1 MFAFAF
7 VLSAERS
14 HNYHSEWVSA
24 GMSMGVNTHSNSHT
38 QTWTQLYATDS
49 VGSSIAT
56 IAHWTIGVHCTAEA
70 AIDTAKGESREESA
84 VGQGAGREGGR
95 AGLWACWACNCGAS
109 RCRSTDNIW
118 QTQMQTRI
126 KNAQRDIN
134 DSHWMPGAMPAG
146 RWLTSWEVESSSSST
161 GCNSS
166 LRSRPFIWPGKHLH
180 WPFSV
185 NIDRFPCKFNTQTFG
200 AALAK
205 LKISSVQSGRRV
217 RQVAKGGEG
226 RGGRRSIGLAQLLSL
241 LLLLFQYPNPLSYR
255 LLAHFEQLPN
265 GKAIN
270 YWPVSAMPHSH
281 THTLHMS
288 LCVCVCECAHPRM
301 HLFRCS
307 GGCAKR
313 AANLKYKQH
322 GPARRVHSG
331 NRLLDWLHP
340 FPPKGTA
347 VSLLDC
353 PVGV

>member
-1 MFAFAF
+1 MY
-7 VLSAERS
+7 R
-14 HNYHSEWVSA
+14 
-24 GMSMGVNTHSNSHT
+24 
-38 QTWTQLYATDS
+38 
-49 VGSSIAT
+49 
-56 IAHWTIGVHCTAEA
+56 
-70 AIDTAKGESREESA
+70 
-84 VGQGAGREGGR
+84 GGKYR
-95 AGLWACWACNCGAS
+95 A
-109 RCRSTDNIW
+109 
-118 QTQMQTRI
+118 
-126 KNAQRDIN
+126 
-134 DSHWMPGAMPAG
+134 
-146 RWLTSWEVESSSSST
+146 

-217 RQVAKGGEG
+217 RQVAKGREG
-226 RGGRRSIGLAQLLSL
+226 KVGGAGRLVWLSCCRCC
-241 LLLLFQYPNPLSYR
+241 PNPLFFSR

-270 YWPVSAMPHSH
+270 YWPVSATH
-281 THTLHMS
+281 THSTYV
-288 LCVCVCECAHPRM
+288 CVCVCAHPRM

-331 NRLLDWLHP
+331 NRLLD
-340 FPPKGTA
+340 
-347 VSLLDC
+347 
-353 PVGV
+353 